1 MSSTAEN
8 SFESTGLRL
17 GPIVLKPG
25 ISALNVS
32 TLYFGA
38 FFGIGIMTAI
48 GAVGQ
53 PYIFNEM
60 LNIPMDEQGTLS
72 GRLLLLNEIIVL
84 LAVGPIGAISDKFG
98 RKPLWAAGFLV
109 IALGYFLYPLATSG
123 SDLFLYRSIF
133 AIGVATNSAMLA
145 AICNDFPEDHCRGK
159 MIASTFVFNGIGLV
173 VLISIFRTLPAFFAD
188 NGYDPVWAGRLA
200 LWTITSICVFVAC
213 VVMLGMKSGAPA
225 QLEKKDPVLATLKLG
240 FSEAKNPR
248 VALAYLGAMV
258 SRGDMAVL
266 STFFTLWLTQ
276 EGLAQGMTTA
286 EALKKAGLFYIVI
299 QGATLPWAVII
310 GLFIDKIDRV
320 LGLAMAMV
328 IAGVGY
334 GSFGLVEDPLSNK
347 MFICAVIVGMGE
359 VFANLSALSLIG
371 SEAPER
377 GRGAVIG
384 TFSFFGAG
392 GILMVGLVGGWLFDN
407 WQPVGPFLFVA
418 ATNILVLFLAIGVL
432 VKGGIK
438 HSATRAEAADSA

>member
-1 MSSTAEN
+1 MSSSATDTV
-8 SFESTGLRL
+8 ESTGLKL
-17 GPIVLKPG
+17 GPITLKPG
-25 ISALNVS
+25 ISALHVS

-53 PYIFNEM
+53 PYIFNEI
-60 LNIPMDEQGTLS
+60 LNIPPDEQGRLS

-84 LAVGPIGAISDKFG
+84 LVIGPIGAVSDKFG

-109 IALGYFLYPLATSG
+109 IALGYFLYPLATS
-123 SDLFLYRSIF
+123 SSELFLYRAIF
-133 AIGVATNSAMLA
+133 ALGVATNSAMLA
-145 AICNDFPEDHCRGK
+145 AICNDFPEEHCRGK

-173 VLISIFRTLPAFFAD
+173 VLISIFRGLPAFYSDSGF
-188 NGYDPVWAGRLA
+188 DPVWAGRYA
-200 LWTITSICVFVAC
+200 LWTITAICVFVSC
-213 VVMLGMKSGAPA
+213 VVMLGMKPGAPA

-240 FSEAKNPR
+240 FQEARSPR
-248 VALAYLGAMV
+248 IALAYLGAMV

-276 EGLAQGMTTA
+276 EGLAQGMSTA
-286 EALKKAGLFYIVI
+286 DALKKAGLFYIVI
-299 QGATLPWAVII
+299 QGASLPWAVLI
-310 GLFIDKIDRV
+310 GLIIDKIDRV
-320 LGLAMAMV
+320 VGLALAML
-328 IAGVGY
+328 IAAAGY
-334 GSFGLVEDPLSNK
+334 FSFGLVDDPLSNQ

-418 ATNILVLFLAIGVL
+418 ATNVVVLILAILVLMT
-432 VKGGIK
+432 GGIK
-438 HSATRAEAADSA
+438 RADDVAKVEQSA